1 MFDVLNQRL
10 RIRFSILYIRP
21 LFNMDIVGTV
31 AAGITFGA
39 LILKL
44 SRSLYKSAKKIRYAS
59 REIMKLVKEMGI
71 FADLYEDFYR
81 VCVSD
86 QRKKGRNTSST
97 RRLIDWIQDATD
109 ALRVLVRHVQALAGD
124 SRHSMLETLT
134 AHVKWFFSENEV
146 KYLRSSL
153 GVAQE
158 SMRGFSNITII
169 ETINEEIEVIR
180 AAIAQGDRQTIQAL
194 ELDLGSTLK
203 ERLDELKQTRL
214 VLPIE
219 RDDLRS

>member
-1 MFDVLNQRL
+1 MEVAG
-10 RIRFSILYIRP
+10 
-21 LFNMDIVGTV
+21 VA

-44 SRSLYKSAKKIRYAS
+44 SQWLHKSAKKIRYAR
-59 REIMKLVKEMGI
+59 REIMKLVKEMGN

-109 ALRVLVRHVQALAGD
+109 VFSELLKQVQALAGD
-124 SRHSMLETLT
+124 STYSMLETLA

-146 KYLRSSL
+146 KCLRLSL
-153 GVAQE
+153 SVAQE
-158 SMRGFSNITII
+158 SMRGFSNVTLI
-169 ETINEEIEVIR
+169 ETINEEIQVIR
-180 AAIAQGDRQTIQAL
+180 AVIAQGNQQAIQAL
-194 ELDLGSTLK
+194 EDQLGATLE
-203 ERLDELKQTRL
+203 ERLGELKQTRS
-214 VLPIE
+214 VLSIE
-219 RDDLRS
+219 RGYVGS

>member
-97 RRLIDWIQDATD
+97 RRLIDWM
-109 ALRVLVRHVQALAGD
+109 H
-124 SRHSMLETLT
+124 
-134 AHVKWFFSENEV
+134 
-146 KYLRSSL
+146 
-153 GVAQE
+153 
-158 SMRGFSNITII
+158 
-169 ETINEEIEVIR
+169 
-180 AAIAQGDRQTIQAL
+180 
-194 ELDLGSTLK
+194 
-203 ERLDELKQTRL
+203 
-214 VLPIE
+214 
-219 RDDLRS
+219 